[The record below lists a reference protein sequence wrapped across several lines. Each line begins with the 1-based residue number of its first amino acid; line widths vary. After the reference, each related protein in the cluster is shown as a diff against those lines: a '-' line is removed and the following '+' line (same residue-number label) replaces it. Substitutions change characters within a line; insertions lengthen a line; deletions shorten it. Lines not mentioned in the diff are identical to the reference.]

1 MNSNLS
7 VSKTC
12 HFTFSRSYTQ
22 ELIRSPDISIVAHQ
36 IWSAIAGDIIYRL
49 VLRLPKR
56 AILFKKP
63 ILVCLMRGV

>member
-56 AILFKKP
+56 AILLKKP